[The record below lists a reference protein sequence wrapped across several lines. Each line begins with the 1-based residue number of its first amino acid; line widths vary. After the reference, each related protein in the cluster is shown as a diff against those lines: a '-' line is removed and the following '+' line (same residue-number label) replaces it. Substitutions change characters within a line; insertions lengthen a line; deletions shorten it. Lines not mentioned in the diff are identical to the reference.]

1 MVVYKICRIFAVSK
15 YKSGALVVNENLL
28 LLHQHR
34 NDYYNLYKCSV
45 AVMPERYAF
54 VTLTTLVGVFICQ
67 NTKVMSNNIEAQGVK
82 VSGGAEAT
90 AESYNIIKSGTIVT
104 QEEYTTIA
112 RLFERHDLTHLIGCQ
127 GFLSEINNEFSDY
140 FKSLPQAIMVL
151 AQHANDNEGVKA
163 FINSLTAVNGVL
175 SAITE
180 FRTQL
185 SDLEYV
191 LSELE
196 QADLIYTVQ
205 H

>member
-1 MVVYKICRIFAVSK
+1 MSK
-15 YKSGALVVNENLL
+15 
-28 LLHQHR
+28 
-34 NDYYNLYKCSV
+34 
-45 AVMPERYAF
+45 
-54 VTLTTLVGVFICQ
+54 
-67 NTKVMSNNIEAQGVK
+67 SNEAQTAQ

-112 RLFERHDLTHLIGCQ
+112 RLFERNDLTHLIGCA
-127 GFLSEINNEFSDY
+127 GSLSEINLEFSDY

-151 AQHANDNEGVKA
+151 AQHADDNEGVKA

-180 FRTQL
+180 VRSQL
-185 SDLEYV
+185 SDLEYI

-196 QADLIYTVQ
+196 QADLIYSVKR
-205 H
+205 

>member
-1 MVVYKICRIFAVSK
+1 
-15 YKSGALVVNENLL
+15 
-28 LLHQHR
+28 
-34 NDYYNLYKCSV
+34 
-45 AVMPERYAF
+45 
-54 VTLTTLVGVFICQ
+54 
-67 NTKVMSNNIEAQGVK
+67 MSNKVETQGVK

-90 AESYNIIKSGTIVT
+90 AESYNIVKSGTIVT

-112 RLFERHDLTHLIGCQ
+112 RLFERSDLTHLIGCADA
-127 GFLSEINNEFSDY
+127 LSEINLEFSDY

-151 AQHANDNEGVKA
+151 AQHADDNEGVKA

-180 FRTQL
+180 VRIQL

-196 QADLIYTVQ
+196 QADLIYSVKR
-205 H
+205 

>member
-1 MVVYKICRIFAVSK
+1 
-15 YKSGALVVNENLL
+15 
-28 LLHQHR
+28 
-34 NDYYNLYKCSV
+34 
-45 AVMPERYAF
+45 
-54 VTLTTLVGVFICQ
+54 
-67 NTKVMSNNIEAQGVK
+67 MSNNIEAQGVK

-127 GFLSEINNEFSDY
+127 CVLSEINNEFSDY

-151 AQHANDNEGVKA
+151 AQHANDNEGVEA

-180 FRTQL
+180 MRRELF
-185 SDLEYV
+185 DLEYV

-196 QADLIYTVQ
+196 KADLIYTVL

>member
-1 MVVYKICRIFAVSK
+1 MSK
-15 YKSGALVVNENLL
+15 
-28 LLHQHR
+28 
-34 NDYYNLYKCSV
+34 
-45 AVMPERYAF
+45 
-54 VTLTTLVGVFICQ
+54 
-67 NTKVMSNNIEAQGVK
+67 SNEAQTAQ
-82 VSGGAEAT
+82 VSGGTEAT

-112 RLFERHDLTHLIGCQ
+112 RLFERNDLTHLIGCA
-127 GFLSEINNEFSDY
+127 GGLHEINHEFSDY

-151 AQHANDNEGVKA
+151 AQHADDNEGVKA

-180 FRTQL
+180 VRSEL
-185 SDLEYV
+185 SDLEYI

-196 QADLIYTVQ
+196 QADLIYSVK

>member
-1 MVVYKICRIFAVSK
+1 
-15 YKSGALVVNENLL
+15 
-28 LLHQHR
+28 
-34 NDYYNLYKCSV
+34 
-45 AVMPERYAF
+45 
-54 VTLTTLVGVFICQ
+54 
-67 NTKVMSNNIEAQGVK
+67 MSNKVETQGVK

-90 AESYNIIKSGTIVT
+90 AESNNIIKSGTIVT

-112 RLFERHDLTHLIGCQ
+112 RLFERSDLTHLIGCADA
-127 GFLSEINNEFSDY
+127 LSEINLEFSDY

-151 AQHANDNEGVKA
+151 AQHADDNEGVKA

-180 FRTQL
+180 VRIQL

-196 QADLIYTVQ
+196 RADLIYSVKR
-205 H
+205 